1 MLNDAAAISRFAFN
15 ASMHYNG
22 LTMATRHEPSKRK
35 RPSLRRI
42 SDPRAELA
50 ALRVIGRALNS
61 ALDLQTT
68 LHAIS
73 QTTTDVMRMDSCSI
87 YLLEKA
93 GQSLVLKATTG
104 LAPTAVNQA
113 RLKLGEGITGIAAQ
127 SGQPVAVRD
136 AANDARFKYL
146 PGTHEQDFK
155 SLLAVPLIS
164 HGNVIGAINVQTRTY
179 HTFSHAEIE
188 LLSLIG
194 DLAAGVLER
203 AALHDDLQRQI
214 QELST
219 LAQVSKTITAPIY
232 LDEMLTVVAEMAV
245 RIMRARACALLLFDE
260 EKGELVLRA
269 AHGLSRAHA
278 NLSPLQVQNSLTG
291 QAIMR
296 GEPVVVRDLRRDP
309 RYRNRALAKEEGL
322 LSFLAVPLRVRDK
335 IIGAFN
341 CYMDTVHDFRQSEIE
356 LFCTLANQT
365 ALAIENANLAMNAML
380 VREMHHRV
388 KNNLQMVAMLLRL
401 QLRDRR
407 QVADPAPLSG
417 VEVREVLHETIN
429 RILSIA
435 AVHEALSQE
444 GLRLIGVKQ
453 LIQQAAHVALQNML
467 RPGQDIHVSIEGQ
480 DMRLPSQPATSL
492 AIAANEL
499 IQNALE
505 HGFENRA
512 QGSVVV
518 KLMAEDENWVIRVVD
533 DGIGLPANSA
543 GKSLGLEIVE
553 TLATEDL
560 CGQFSIEA
568 NPDGRGTTATLRIP
582 RRTWE

>member
-1 MLNDAAAISRFAFN
+1 M
-15 ASMHYNG
+15 
-22 LTMATRHEPSKRK
+22 RK
-35 RPSLRRI
+35 
-42 SDPRAELA
+42 
-50 ALRVIGRALNS
+50 IGRALNS
-61 ALDLQTT
+61 ALDLAAT
-68 LHAIS
+68 LEAIS
-73 QTTTDVMRMDSCSI
+73 QTTAEVMRMDSCSI
-87 YLLEKA
+87 YLLDKKQER
-93 GQSLVLKATTG
+93 LILKASTG
-104 LAPTAVNQA
+104 LAPAAVNRA
-113 RLKLGEGITGIAAQ
+113 HLRLGEGITGTAAQ

-146 PGTHEQDFK
+146 PETHEQDFK

-164 HGNVIGAINVQTRTY
+164 QGNVIGAMNVQARTY
-179 HTFSHAEIE
+179 HTHTQPEIE

-194 DLAAGVLER
+194 DLAAGALER

-232 LDEMLTVVAEMAV
+232 LDEMLAVVAEMAV

-278 NLSPLQVQNSLTG
+278 EPSPLQVENSLTG
-291 QAIMR
+291 QVIRR
-296 GEPVVVRDLRRDP
+296 GQPVVVRDLTRNP

-322 LSFLAVPLRVRDK
+322 RSFLAVPLRVRDK

-341 CYMDTVHDFRQSEIE
+341 CYMGAVHDFKPSEIE
-356 LFCTLANQT
+356 LFSTLANQT

-401 QLRDRR
+401 QMREGR
-407 QVADPAPLSG
+407 QVEA
-417 VEVREVLHETIN
+417 REVLQETIN

-444 GLRLIGVKQ
+444 GFRLIGVKQ
-453 LIQQAAHVALQNML
+453 LIQQAAHVAVQNML
-467 RPGQDIHVSIEGQ
+467 RPGQDIRVSIEG
-480 DMRLPSQPATSL
+480 DDLRLPSQPATSL

-505 HGFENRA
+505 HGFENRMR
-512 QGSVVV
+512 GNVLV
-518 KLMAEDENWVIRVVD
+518 KLMAEDEHWVMQVVD
-533 DGIGLPANSA
+533 DGIGLPAHSS

-560 CGQFSIEA
+560 CGQFHIAA
-568 NPDGRGTTATLRIP
+568 NPDGQGTTATLRIP
-582 RRTWE
+582 RKTWG